1 MMTRQVAVWKKEV
14 LDSLLGLI
22 SKYTVIAVTNL
33 EKVRSS
39 QIQEIRKRLRGSAE
53 LLVVKNTI
61 LRKAA
66 EQSGK
71 KELVDFA
78 NRITGSKMLVFTD
91 MNPFRLIIFLNKNK
105 VRVPAKA
112 GDVATGDIMIPG
124 GNTGLQ
130 PGPVISEFGA
140 VKIQTRIESGSI
152 WVARDTIVASEGDVI
167 QAKLASLLSK
177 LGLKPMEAG
186 LTLSSAYDDGI
197 VLGLEDLQFDLEAY
211 RDQIANAARNALGLS
226 VETRY
231 IVPENA
237 KLILAKA
244 FRSALA
250 VSLKAGFPTSENI
263 DKLLGQGY
271 RDMKVVSQRLAAVS
285 REASPP
291 ESGSAS

>member
-1 MMTRQVAVWKKEV
+1 
-14 LDSLLGLI
+14 
-22 SKYTVIAVTNL
+22 
-33 EKVRSS
+33 
-39 QIQEIRKRLRGSAE
+39 
-53 LLVVKNTI
+53 
-61 LRKAA
+61 
-66 EQSGK
+66 
-71 KELVDFA
+71 
-78 NRITGSKMLVFTD
+78 
-91 MNPFRLIIFLNKNK
+91 
-105 VRVPAKA
+105 
-112 GDVATGDIMIPG
+112 MIPG

-285 REASPP
+285 KEASPP
-291 ESGSAS
+291 EVGSAS

>member
-1 MMTRQVAVWKKEV
+1 
-14 LDSLLGLI
+14 L
-22 SKYTVIAVTNL
+22 
-33 EKVRSS
+33 
-39 QIQEIRKRLRGSAE
+39 QI
-53 LLVVKNTI
+53 
-61 LRKAA
+61 
-66 EQSGK
+66 
-71 KELVDFA
+71 
-78 NRITGSKMLVFTD
+78 
-91 MNPFRLIIFLNKNK
+91 
-105 VRVPAKA
+105 
-112 GDVATGDIMIPG
+112 
-124 GNTGLQ
+124 
-130 PGPVISEFGA
+130 
-140 VKIQTRIESGSI
+140 
-152 WVARDTIVASEGDVI
+152 
-167 QAKLASLLSK
+167 
-177 LGLKPMEAG
+177 
-186 LTLSSAYDDGI
+186 
-197 VLGLEDLQFDLEAY
+197 DLEAY